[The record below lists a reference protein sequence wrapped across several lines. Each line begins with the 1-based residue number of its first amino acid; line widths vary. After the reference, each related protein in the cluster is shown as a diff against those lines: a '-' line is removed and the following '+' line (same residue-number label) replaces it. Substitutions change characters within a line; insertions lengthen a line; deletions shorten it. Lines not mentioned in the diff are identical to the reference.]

1 MDLPIKIIGFI
12 ISGPDQ
18 IHIKLVSG
26 SKKEWREGREKR
38 WGGSYNYI
46 EVLNDRKVYKVS
58 FLLKKCLKICRQFVI
73 FENITKVFSAKRNP
87 KVVTIIIFGTMM
99 KKQDGN

>member
-1 MDLPIKIIGFI
+1 M
-12 ISGPDQ
+12 
-18 IHIKLVSG
+18 VSG

-58 FLLKKCLKICRQFVI
+58 FKDMKAVCNIWKYNKSFQCEEESESGNYYYLWYNDEKTRWQLNDESDHKRDECLMYLQSTGEK
-73 FENITKVFSAKRNP
+73 
-87 KVVTIIIFGTMM
+87 
-99 KKQDGN
+99 